1 MPTPSPS
8 LLRQLPAARVGACLA
23 TLVFGVL
30 SVLASPAL
38 AQAQPAVA
46 APPVARDPAEL
57 KACIAT
63 LRNDLANHPQVTRET
78 FDTYTRG
85 VQDLRGPID
94 SATRTQPE
102 FKLAIWDYVARLADD
117 QRAADGRQILQR
129 ETTALAAIER
139 RHGVDPATAVAVF
152 GVETDYGR
160 VPGKYPVVD
169 ATLSRACLNLDSKER
184 KAHFFSALWLL
195 QSGAV
200 KAEEFRGSWAGAFG
214 MTQFMPG
221 TFVRYMDDG
230 DGSGHV
236 DIVNSVPDA
245 LATTGRYLAG
255 LGWTSGVPWGAEVQV
270 PRGVVA
276 QWNALERDHG
286 CFTGSDTARCKT
298 VEQWAALGA
307 TPVGG
312 GRLGWPAGTRAA
324 LLAPAGPEGPAWLVT
339 RNFHALWGYNRA
351 DSYALAIGLL
361 SDALRGSP
369 PMRASWPTDDPA
381 LSRRQFR
388 EVQAMLVARGH
399 ANVVADG
406 YDGPNTR
413 EAVRTEERQRNWTET
428 GRAGQKMFRALTA
441 DAAAARPV
449 TPAASQA
456 GAQPPAPV
464 PPASGPAS
472 SAVTPAAPV
481 ASQAAPAR

>member
-1 MPTPSPS
+1 MPYFLISR
-8 LLRQLPAARVGACLA
+8 LRILIAIGMVLGTLTAARAQAPAA
-23 TLVFGVL
+23 
-30 SVLASPAL
+30 
-38 AQAQPAVA
+38 
-46 APPVARDPAEL
+46 PVARDPAEL

-63 LRNDLANHPQVTRET
+63 LRGELGAHPQVTRET

-94 SATRTQPE
+94 TATRTQPE

-117 QRAADGRQILQR
+117 QRAADGRLILQR

-139 RHGVDPATAVAVF
+139 RHGVDAATAVAVF

-160 VPGKYPVVD
+160 VAGKYPVVD

-230 DGSGHV
+230 DGSGQV

-255 LGWTSGVPWGAEVQV
+255 LGWSAGLPWGAEIQV

-276 QWNALERDHG
+276 QWNALEREHG
-286 CFTGSDTARCKT
+286 CFSGADTARCKT
-298 VEQWAALGA
+298 IEQWAALGVA
-307 TPVGG
+307 PVGQAG
-312 GRLGWPAGTRAA
+312 GKLPWPAGTRAA
-324 LLAPAGPEGPAWLVT
+324 LLAPAGADGPAWLVT

-361 SDALRGSP
+361 SDALRGDP
-369 PMRASWPTDDPA
+369 PMRTPWPTDDPA

-399 ANVVADG
+399 VNVVADG

-413 EAVRTEERQRNWTET
+413 EAVRAEERQRGLVES
-428 GRAGQKMFRALTA
+428 GRAGQKLWRLLTA
-441 DAAAARPV
+441 DAASARPAP
-449 TPAASQA
+449 PAASQA
-456 GAQPPAPV
+456 ASAP
-464 PPASGPAS
+464 
-472 SAVTPAAPV
+472 
-481 ASQAAPAR
+481 